1 MARSMSKIPARH
13 QNKPRVRLKVKIKK
27 DDTVK
32 VIAGRDKGKTG
43 RVLHVDRETGKV
55 LVEGVSL
62 VKRHTR
68 PNPSRQIKGGIAER
82 ESPISVSNVMIVT
95 SGGVA
100 TRIGYRMETA
110 GAVSRR
116 VRVAR
121 KGGEILDKKG

>member
-1 MARSMSKIPARH
+1 MAAPKIPQRH
-13 QNKPRVRLKVKIKK
+13 QNKPVIRLKSKIKK
-27 DDTVK
+27 DDNVK

-43 RVLHVDRETGKV
+43 RVLDVNRETGKV
-55 LVEGVSL
+55 LVEGVSM

-82 ESPISVSNVMIVT
+82 ESAISISNVMILT

-100 TRIGYRMETA
+100 TRIGYRQETS
-110 GAVSRR
+110 GATMRR

-121 KGGEILDKKG
+121 KGGEILDKK

>member
-1 MARSMSKIPARH
+1 MARKIRFRD
-13 QNKPRVRLKVKIKK
+13 QNKPKVKLHFRIKK

-43 RVLHVDRETGKV
+43 RVLSVDRTAGRV

-68 PNPSRQIKGGIAER
+68 PNPSRQVKGGIAER
-82 ESPISVSNVMIVT
+82 ESSISISNVMIVT

-100 TRIGYRMETA
+100 TRIGYRTETA
-110 GAVSRR
+110 GTTTRR
-116 VRVAR
+116 VRIAK
-121 KGGEILDKKG
+121 KGGEILDKKA

>member
-1 MARSMSKIPARH
+1 MAVPKIPRRH
-13 QNKPRVRLKVKIKK
+13 QNKPVLRRKVKIKK

-43 RVLHVDRETGKV
+43 RVLNVDRVTGKI
-55 LVEGVSL
+55 LVEGVSM

-82 ESPISVSNVMIVT
+82 ESPISISNVMMLT

-100 TRIGYRMETA
+100 TRVGYRMEGS
-110 GAVSRR
+110 GATVRH

-121 KGGEILDKKG
+121 KGGEILDKK

>member
-1 MARSMSKIPARH
+1 MARKIRFRD
-13 QNKPRVRLKVKIKK
+13 QNKPKEHIKIRLKK

-43 RVLHVDRETGKV
+43 RVLQIDKDRGRV
-55 LVEGVSL
+55 LVEGVSM

-82 ESPISVSNVMIVT
+82 ETSISISNVMIVT

-100 TRIGYRMETA
+100 TRIGYRMETT
-110 GAVSRR
+110 GNVSRR
-116 VRVAR
+116 VRIAK
-121 KGGEILDKKG
+121 KGGEILDKKA